1 MLAGALE
8 PDHGEAACDE
18 GLARRLDVAPRLL
31 EHCVMDG
38 DDLRAAKEQL
48 AAAVPGYAILGSE
61 RSGAIRASRARLTV
75 RPVCLASSRGQSPI
89 S

>member
-38 DDLRAAKEQL
+38 DDLRAAKE
-48 AAAVPGYAILGSE
+48 
-61 RSGAIRASRARLTV
+61 
-75 RPVCLASSRGQSPI
+75 
-89 S
+89 